1 MLEPSG
7 AGSVILDVMRK
18 AGHGYFFLAL
28 ALMLVAVLVFLPS
41 GAGPGALDREMA
53 FTGGLLNSLYHLDLA
68 KAKWAEEKHKS
79 EGDLPTMEDLMPYLG
94 DWTNG
99 IKRFVACGVE
109 YKITPISEMESQ
121 SDIATLTRNVCFQ
134 TGFCRFYAAG
144 TRFSL
149 HTGWAVPKYG
159 STAWV
164 LAAYH
169 NNRGLLAAALFVSGI
184 ASLLVLAVK
193 KVRSSGDVGNAT
205 HEHQN
210 A

>member
-1 MLEPSG
+1 
-7 AGSVILDVMRK
+7 MRK
-18 AGHGYFFLAL
+18 PGHGYFFLGL

-41 GAGPGALDREMA
+41 GAGPRALDREMA
-53 FTGGLLNSLYHLDLA
+53 FTGGLNNSLYHLDLA
-68 KAKWAEEKHKS
+68 KAKWAEEKHKA

-94 DWTNG
+94 DWTDG

-121 SDIATLTRNVCFQ
+121 SDIATLTWNVCFQ
-134 TGFCRFYAAG
+134 RGFCRFYAAG

-159 STAWV
+159 TTAWV
-164 LAAYH
+164 LASYH

-193 KVRSSGDVGNAT
+193 KVRSSGDMGNAT
-205 HEHQN
+205 REHQN